1 MRGGGGGGGGNFG
14 MGRGGGGP
22 PGRGGGGRG
31 RGGPFPPGGPG
42 RGGGPGGGGMGR
54 GGFGDPNFQ
63 DQTQYSVPADK
74 CGLVIGKG
82 RLASVVFNLYLGVE
96 CDYMIKSCGREYPQY
111 TSSYAH
117 TLYSCRCLVTFA
129 SDSELTSSFCHSS
142 SDNLFCHVLCE

>member
-1 MRGGGGGGGGNFG
+1 MRGGGGGGGNFG

-82 RLASVVFNLYLGVE
+82 RLASVVFDLHLGLE
-96 CDYMIKSCGREYPQY
+96 CDHMIGPRPDAARS
-111 TSSYAH
+111 
-117 TLYSCRCLVTFA
+117 L
-129 SDSELTSSFCHSS
+129 
-142 SDNLFCHVLCE
+142 

>member
-1 MRGGGGGGGGNFG
+1 MRGGGGGGGNFG

-82 RLASVVFNLYLGVE
+82 RLASTMLTSWNV
-96 CDYMIKSCGREYPQY
+96 CDYKKVKSVGGGGGQCTAQ
-111 TSSYAH
+111 
-117 TLYSCRCLVTFA
+117 
-129 SDSELTSSFCHSS
+129 
-142 SDNLFCHVLCE
+142 LFCRGCQHYYVGTV